1 MFVVGFKKDIIMN
14 EKKIIEV
21 LNKILEC
28 ELAGV
33 VRYTHYSLMI
43 FGHNRI
49 PIVKW
54 LRDQATESLMHANIA
69 GEHITTLG
77 GHPSLKIGKL
87 IETEKHSLNDIMKE
101 SLDHEQSQLNNLY
114 ELLKLSDGK
123 SVYLEEYAREMIS
136 EEEAHVAEV
145 KKMLKAQP
153 K

>member
-1 MFVVGFKKDIIMN
+1 MN
-14 EKKIIEV
+14 EKKVIEI
-21 LNKILEC
+21 LNEILEC

-33 VRYTHYSLMI
+33 VRYTHYALMV

-54 LRDQATESLMHANIA
+54 LRDQASESLAHANEA

-87 IETEKHSLNDIMKE
+87 VETHKHALNDILKE
-101 SLDHEQSQLNNLY
+101 SLEHEETQIKNLNV
-114 ELLKLSDGK
+114 LLKAVEGHSI
-123 SVYLEEYAREMIS
+123 YLEEYARDMIS

-145 KKMLKAQP
+145 KKMLRTQLK
-153 K
+153 